1 MKSWKC
7 IENCGACCKFDLPE
21 REDLSKI
28 LNLNDIALIKSM
40 SNKDGWCKYLD
51 KSNSKCM
58 IYESRPHFCRVNEF
72 STSFKGYLKNGDK
85 FLINCCTQH
94 ISSIYGSKSKQMKA
108 FKTAVTKK

>member
-7 IENCGACCKFDLPE
+7 VENCGACCKLNLTE
-21 REDLSKI
+21 REDLSNI
-28 LNLNDIALIKSM
+28 LAVSDIALINSM
-40 SNKDGWCKYLD
+40 AGNDGWCKYLD
-51 KSNSKCM
+51 KTNKKCL
-58 IYESRPHFCRVNEF
+58 IYESRPHFCRVDKF
-72 STSFKGYLKNGDK
+72 STAFKGYLKNGDK